1 MFPVLVSFQTCV
13 FEKGKAA
20 VVAPH
25 TFKLLQSHLRVAP
38 SHQNTKDEG
47 EQEAHGPALK
57 DIRCAADNKDNGVAA
72 SLDPAETS
80 QSVDHEVLLT
90 LDSCV
95 GLHRGGRDFFQ
106 ICCPYLMAYHKEVLF
121 GPTIFDMST
130 TLFLP
135 QVTPVYNA
143 YKKWFTLDINYTEA
157 ISNSTNCDTTSIS

>member
-1 MFPVLVSFQTCV
+1 MSFQTCV

-57 DIRCAADNKDNGVAA
+57 DIRCAADKDNGVAA

-106 ICCPYLMAYHKEVLF
+106 ICCTYLMAYHKEVLF
-121 GPTIFDMST
+121 GPTISDMS

-135 QVTPVYNA
+135 QVTPEYNA
-143 YKKWFTLDINYTEA
+143 YKKWFTLDIN
-157 ISNSTNCDTTSIS
+157 